1 MKTLNTCII
10 LAVFFGG
17 ATYFAEH
24 VHAGLA
30 VNIARGGF
38 VFSITAAASLTVAI
52 GLAAGRRR
60 RREKNEQDGKKKQD
74 DSDDGP
80 TLQYRGLIGIAELGA
95 LS

>member
-1 MKTLNTCII
+1 VSSVKNTLNTCIL

-38 VFSITAAASLTVAI
+38 VVSITAAASLTVAI
-52 GLAAGRRR
+52 GIAAGRRR
-60 RREKNEQDGKKKQD
+60 RREKKEQDDRG
-74 DSDDGP
+74 DGP
-80 TLQYRGLIGIAELGA
+80 TIQYRGLIGIAELGA